1 MKYTPSPVPLSPS
14 PQTISEYLQREL
26 YRISNVFDDSVI
38 SRALDASGAVSAGD
52 SVLLVDASSA
62 TAVLSLPVASLRR
75 GYTVKKTTA
84 GNSVILDADG
94 SETIDG
100 SVTYAISAQY
110 GTVSVASD
118 GSAWYTV

>member
-38 SRALDASGAVSAGD
+38 SRALDTSGAVSAGD